1 MSNAIIKQQGDASV
15 VADNI
20 WQFRLGAG
28 SFVLGTLA
36 GAAGMAALSQLK
48 RRYAAGFKPATPTGW
63 PTIFAHRGGSK
74 VVPEDTVEGFR
85 EAKRLSGP
93 IVVELDVHASADGV
107 LVVTHDAQV
116 DRTTDGTGSVGEQT
130 LSELQRL
137 DAGYR
142 FTTDGGSTFPWRGK
156 GVRIPTLETIYREFP
171 DDPVNIEIKGS
182 RPGIEESIARTIA
195 AAGAEART
203 LVVADRL
210 STIRRFR
217 RASRGSVATG
227 ASPAELLAF
236 WLSSTVGLP
245 GLPDAQ
251 FQALQAPEKFKGLR
265 IVTPGFVRAAHERG
279 LRVDVWTIDEER
291 DMRRL
296 LSLGVDGI
304 MTDRP
309 DLLGQVLGTAPAD
322 HGGA

>member
-36 GAAGMAALSQLK
+36 GAAVMAAVSQLK
-48 RRYAAGFKPATPTGW
+48 RRYTTGSKPPTPTGW
-63 PTIFAHRGGSK
+63 PMIFAHRGGSK
-74 VVPEDTVEGFR
+74 VVPEDTVEGFH

-116 DRTTDGTGSVGEQT
+116 DRTTDGTGLVGEMT

-142 FTTDGGSTFPWRGK
+142 FSSDGSTFPWRGK
-156 GVRIPTLETIYREFP
+156 GVKIPTLETIYREFP
-171 DDPVNIEIKGS
+171 DDPVNIEVKGS
-182 RPGIEESIARTIA
+182 RPGIEESIARTIEETGA
-195 AAGAEART
+195 AART

-217 RASRGSVATG
+217 RASKGTVATG
-227 ASPAELLAF
+227 AAPVELLAF
-236 WLSSTVGLP
+236 WLSSAAGLP
-245 GLPDAQ
+245 RLLDPQ

-265 IVTPGFVRAAHERG
+265 IVTPRLVRDAHEQA

-309 DLLGQVLGTAPAD
+309 DLLGRVLGTAPAEPV
-322 HGGA
+322 GA